1 MIFIS
6 EILSEL
12 KLIRIALEK
21 LANIEPIS
29 KQELPKNS
37 KFELLDENKNS
48 EAELERQLDVG
59 KKAGFMF
66 EEDAVDLELLS
77 EE

>member
-1 MIFIS
+1 MFLD
-6 EILSEL
+6 ELKNEL

-21 LANIEPIS
+21 LANIESIP
-29 KQELPKNS
+29 KQEIPKDS

-48 EAELERQLDVG
+48 EAELERQLDIG

-66 EEDAVDLELLS
+66 PEDAVDLELLN